1 MNDCRTPIEIALGID
16 EEGMTTAKRLYSFLE
31 LNPSNYSKWCRINI
45 VENEFADENI
55 DYWAFVLND
64 ERNFN
69 PNPTTDYK
77 LTAHFAKKLS
87 MKGHGERAEQAREYF
102 SMVEERAKQLS
113 INKSALSPQ
122 TVALLDLVNGM
133 ARQEIEQK
141 RHAERISRIEQ
152 KQDTMLE
159 TFSATADI
167 DDFKVWVNRCIGK
180 IAESPKYT
188 NGTNR
193 SIKYQNARSESYD
206 RLNQKRPCRLTQR
219 VAYAKETALQNG
231 STKTAANAINRL
243 TVICS
248 DKDLKPIY
256 ETVIKEM
263 MMCYCIE

>member
-16 EEGMTTAKRLYSFLE
+16 EEGMTTAKKLYDFLE
-31 LNPSNYSKWCRINI
+31 LNPSNYSKWYKSNI
-45 VENEFADENI
+45 IDNEFATEFEDYEVFVPNDEN
-55 DYWAFVLND
+55 LSGG
-64 ERNFN
+64 R
-69 PNPTTDYK
+69 PTTDFK

-102 SMVEERAKQLS
+102 SMVEERAKHLS
-113 INKSALSPQ
+113 INRSALSPQ
-122 TVALLDLVNGM
+122 TVALMDLVNGM

-152 KQDTMLE
+152 KQDTFIE
-159 TFSATADI
+159 TFATTADI
-167 DDFKVWVNRCIGK
+167 EDFKAWVNRCIGK

-219 VAYAKETALQNG
+219 VAYAKEMALQNG

>member
-1 MNDCRTPIEIALGID
+1 MNDCKTPIEIALGID
-16 EEGMTTAKRLYSFLE
+16 EDGVTTAKKLYEFLK
-31 LNPSNYSKWCRINI
+31 LNPAHYSRWCKSNITD
-45 VENEFADENI
+45 NEFAEENV
-55 DYWAFVLND
+55 DYWAFTLNG
-64 ERNFN
+64 EWGGQSS
-69 PNPTTDYK
+69 TDYK

-87 MKGHGERAEQAREYF
+87 MKGHGERAEKAREYF
-102 SMVEERAKQLS
+102 SLVEERAKQLT

-122 TVALLDLVNGM
+122 TAALIDLVNGM

-152 KQDTMLE
+152 NQDAFIE
-159 TFSATADI
+159 TFATTADI
-167 DDFKVWVNRCIGK
+167 EDFKVWVNRCIGK